1 MWALPLVSIMGRC
14 LDNSPADMGTKGI
27 TLGDLESVSMPAV
40 GNNERGGGGGW
51 TLLPWFG
58 SFVLFP
64 VPEVMM
70 PRTRGRRMVVL
81 DCDCAIC
88 HLVLE

>member
-40 GNNERGGGGGW
+40 GNNERGGGG
-51 TLLPWFG
+51 LDVVAMVWFFC
-58 SFVLFP
+58 SVSSS
-64 VPEVMM
+64 
-70 PRTRGRRMVVL
+70 
-81 DCDCAIC
+81 
-88 HLVLE
+88 